1 MASRPMGPV
10 GLNTLLWPT
19 WRLRAR
25 DTQFT
30 GSPVRPVRIWHQ
42 PNPSFPPS
50 CFSFPPTR
58 WGLFLNS
65 NFLTGW
71 GRGEDRKPP
80 HVRMGQEVWSE
91 DLLKVQKTAKE
102 LEKTVTFNFFII
114 LEIN

>member
-1 MASRPMGPV
+1 MASAKPLFSPF
-10 GLNTLLWPT
+10 LL
-19 WRLRAR
+19 L
-25 DTQFT
+25 
-30 GSPVRPVRIWHQ
+30 I
-42 PNPSFPPS
+42 
-50 CFSFPPTR
+50 PPTR

>member
-1 MASRPMGPV
+1 MEAQGSRHPVYGIPCETREDMASAKPLFSPF
-10 GLNTLLWPT
+10 LL
-19 WRLRAR
+19 L
-25 DTQFT
+25 
-30 GSPVRPVRIWHQ
+30 I
-42 PNPSFPPS
+42 
-50 CFSFPPTR
+50 PPTR

-71 GRGEDRKPP
+71 GWGEDRKPP